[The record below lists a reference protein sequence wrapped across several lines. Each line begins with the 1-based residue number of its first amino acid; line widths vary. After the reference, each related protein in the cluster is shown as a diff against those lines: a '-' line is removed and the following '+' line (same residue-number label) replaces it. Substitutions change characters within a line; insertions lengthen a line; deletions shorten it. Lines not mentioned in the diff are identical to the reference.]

1 MLAKPLCT
9 EVNIEPLFNY
19 MTLVVKTKPK
29 GILLSPG
36 IVYLALKGGSK
47 IEPENLGL
55 LTVFVIPLPTSS
67 NIKICVLGATDK
79 N

>member
-9 EVNIEPLFNY
+9 EVNIKPLFNY

-47 IEPENLGL
+47 CFL
-55 LTVFVIPLPTSS
+55 
-67 NIKICVLGATDK
+67 K
-79 N
+79 